1 MEHAGKVAIIT
12 GGGRGFGKAFGHALA
27 AQGAHVYLLDID
39 LAAGEAATS
48 EVRLAGGLAT
58 AMLCDVTNEEQFR
71 SAVAQIAAQHGGI
84 DILINNAGLHSTEYN
99 QPIANLGI
107 GKIRRLFDVNV
118 IGVLIGCVAAREAMS
133 GRRGAAIVNVSSV
146 GAYQSATIYGVSK
159 LGVIGLTMN
168 LAKEFAADGIR
179 VNAIAPG
186 MIMTDTIAA
195 EFPPEAVAMVRR
207 QQYLDQSG
215 EEADVVEAVLYLVS
229 SRSKF
234 TTGET
239 LRISGGMSLAI

>member
-1 MEHAGKVAIIT
+1 MEHDGKVAIIT

-27 AQGAHVYLLDID
+27 AHGAHVYLLDID
-39 LAAGEAATS
+39 LAAAEAAAA
-48 EVRLAGGLAT
+48 EIQGLGGLAT
-58 AMLCDVTNEEQFR
+58 GLACDVADEQPFQAIVT
-71 SAVAQIAAQHGGI
+71 SIVARHGGV

-99 QPIANLGI
+99 QCVANLGI
-107 GKIRRLFDVNV
+107 DKIRRLFDVNV
-118 IGVLIGCVAAREAMS
+118 MGVLIGSIAAREAMS
-133 GRRGAAIVNVSSV
+133 GRLGAAIVNVSSV
-146 GAYQSATIYGVSK
+146 GAYQCGTIYGVSK

-168 LAKEFAADGIR
+168 LAKEFAGEGIR

-195 EFPPEAVAMVRR
+195 EFPPAAIAMVR
-207 QQYLDQSG
+207 QQQFLDQAG
-215 EEADVVEAVLYLVS
+215 EEADVVEAMLYLVS

-239 LRISGGMSLAI
+239 LRISGGMSVSV